1 MDAATRW
8 SPPQRTSS
16 VKEKEKAGCE
26 RPSFLPA
33 DFHTEW
39 DLIVH
44 APHNLLLVATPSAT
58 SEMLVALKPHLR
70 APLHEY
76 TPAGG
81 PVPQP
86 GEGTLVLLEV
96 ARLNEAQQRRLLE
109 WLDQINERLQVQ
121 VVSTTAE
128 PLFPLV
134 QTGAFLADLYYK
146 LNVVLIDLIDPGERS

>member
-8 SPPQRTSS
+8 SPQPTTSS
-16 VKEKEKAGCE
+16 MKENGGE
-26 RPSFLPA
+26 RPRFLPT

-39 DLIVH
+39 DLVVRV
-44 APHNLLLVATPSAT
+44 PHNLLLVATPSDI
-58 SEMLVALKPHLR
+58 SEMLVALKTYLR

-86 GEGTLVLLEV
+86 AEGTLVLFEV
-96 ARLNEAQQRRLLE
+96 ARLNEKQQRQLLQ
-109 WLDQINERLQVQ
+109 WLDQINERMQVQ
-121 VVSTTAE
+121 VVSTSSE

-134 QTGAFLADLYYK
+134 QSGAFLADLYYK
-146 LNVVLIDLIDPGERS
+146 LNVVLIDLLDAPERS